1 MYLLLIVQFE
11 INITK
16 KLTTNLEFT
25 PRSLIADFSI
35 LADKI
40 LTFAKWGFHQ
50 ETLTLQREVFPN
62 DNEKSLTFK
71 GKVFPIEI
79 QTNSFRGKSFFSY
92 HAVSLLIVL
101 YEIFQRQ

>member
-40 LTFAKWGFHQ
+40 LTFAK
-50 ETLTLQREVFPN
+50 
-62 DNEKSLTFK
+62 
-71 GKVFPIEI
+71 
-79 QTNSFRGKSFFSY
+79 
-92 HAVSLLIVL
+92 
-101 YEIFQRQ
+101 